1 MMGVIGPDILDDDFA
16 ADAHAEF
23 LGLMEDGI
31 SPRRAVRRM
40 VKEASLDDDPY
51 LACPFWLGLA
61 LAQVESGRLTRRVR
75 KKALHIIDSGMDL
88 AIWESDSPGDVADRR
103 AVLAELREQITGP
116 QIRPTRM
123 SRPPKD
129 GLDWEAGDVFA
140 YRLRSGR
147 WTAFRLDEI
156 EGQRTREGTFE
167 LYDLLVS
174 EIPTPDQVAV
184 AEFRL
189 SAFAKSEI
197 SSIHQRNIEALG
209 LFGAKLERIQN
220 ANEEEWRNTIV
231 PELIQEA
238 TISGARISLLLKDLN
253 AVGPQ
258 RLERIARGVN
268 RTPPGW
274 FSCHCYADDLDTV
287 LEREF
292 GLA

>member
-1 MMGVIGPDILDDDFA
+1 MGVIGTDILDNDFA
-16 ADAHAEF
+16 ADAYAEF
-23 LGLMEDGI
+23 LGLMEEGV
-31 SPRRAVRRM
+31 SPRGAVRRM
-40 VKEASLDDDPY
+40 VKDACLDGDPY
-51 LACPFWLGLA
+51 EVCPFWLGLA

-75 KKALHIIDSGMDL
+75 RMALRIIDSGMDL
-88 AIWESDSPGDVADRR
+88 AIWEAESPGDVADRG
-103 AVLAELREQITGP
+103 AALVGLRERIMGP
-116 QIRPTRM
+116 KISPKRQ

-129 GLDWEAGDVFA
+129 RLDWEPGDVFA

-147 WTAFRLDEI
+147 WTAFRLDAI

-167 LYDLLVS
+167 LYDLSVS
-174 EIPTPDQVAV
+174 DIPTPDQIAV

-197 SSIHQRNIEALG
+197 SSIHQRSIEALG

-220 ANEEEWRNTIV
+220 ATEEEYRNTIV

-238 TISGARISLLLKDLN
+238 TISGARISLLLRDFN

-274 FSCHCYADDLDTV
+274 FSYHCYADDLDTV